1 MMYEIPQKVLML
13 AVQKEAKFFL
23 LLMMLGLLLVHF
35 ELKIKA
41 ARR

>member
-1 MMYEIPQKVLML
+1 MF
-13 AVQKEAKFFL
+13 AVQKEKHIL
-23 LLMMLGLLLVHF
+23 PSCDELCLLLVHF